1 MASMVGHLAISHDT
15 LVVVY
20 DEDGNSDLLRVTNI
34 TSWDVAHGT
43 AAQGFLLLAG
53 YVASVFFPAN
63 EEFQVFE

>member
-1 MASMVGHLAISHDT
+1 MATTLGHLGISQET

-20 DEDGNSDLLRVTNI
+20 DEDGRSDLFKVDAI

-53 YVASVFFPAN
+53 YRASVFFPAN
-63 EEFQVFE
+63 EEFQVFA

>member
-1 MASMVGHLAISHDT
+1 MAISVGHLAISRDT

-20 DEDGNSDLLRVTNI
+20 DEDGNSDLLKVTDI

-53 YVASVFFPAN
+53 YLASVFFPAN
-63 EEFQVFE
+63 EEFEVFA